1 MNIDSSYVNAYDI
14 SGIQQN
20 SIEKLGNALAINKA
34 SDDPAGLSIGTELG
48 VERSSISQSIDNIN
62 SGIALSNIAQSGL
75 SEQKELLTNI
85 KEQTLKASNGT
96 LNDEDR
102 GIITE
107 QINKYIE
114 QYENIANST
123 TYNGNTLL
131 KTEGTSS
138 DDLSIVE
145 SDTITSI
152 EKSDTLSISDD
163 LKSFM
168 SDFSTNEDSRST
180 FLNTLDQSIDQIAS
194 YQSDFGSA
202 SISLESS
209 ARSSINTEVQLATAQ
224 STILDIDYSEEV
236 STFSKSNLLSQIGL
250 IAQSQANAVQGRSI
264 SLLSK

>member
-102 GIITE
+102 GIIAE

-123 TYNGNTLL
+123 NDIKKFIDIIEQNKKYNF
-131 KTEGTSS
+131 KTFQ
-138 DDLSIVE
+138 
-145 SDTITSI
+145 
-152 EKSDTLSISDD
+152 K
-163 LKSFM
+163 
-168 SDFSTNEDSRST
+168 
-180 FLNTLDQSIDQIAS
+180 
-194 YQSDFGSA
+194 Y
-202 SISLESS
+202 
-209 ARSSINTEVQLATAQ
+209 
-224 STILDIDYSEEV
+224 
-236 STFSKSNLLSQIGL
+236 TFSYFQNFEY
-250 IAQSQANAVQGRSI
+250 
-264 SLLSK
+264 SKFKKMMFS